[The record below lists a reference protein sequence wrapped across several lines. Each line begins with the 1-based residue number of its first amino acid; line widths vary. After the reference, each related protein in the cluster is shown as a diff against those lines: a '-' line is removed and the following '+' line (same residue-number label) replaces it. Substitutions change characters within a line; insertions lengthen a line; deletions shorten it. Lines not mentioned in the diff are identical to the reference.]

1 MKYRSLGAEFFH
13 ADRQTDKTK
22 IKAAFRNS
30 AKAPNSQSG
39 NSVYVND

>member
-1 MKYRSLGAEFFH
+1 MKNRSLGAELFH
-13 ADRQTDKTK
+13 ADGQEDKTK

-30 AKAPNSQSG
+30 AKAPNNQSG